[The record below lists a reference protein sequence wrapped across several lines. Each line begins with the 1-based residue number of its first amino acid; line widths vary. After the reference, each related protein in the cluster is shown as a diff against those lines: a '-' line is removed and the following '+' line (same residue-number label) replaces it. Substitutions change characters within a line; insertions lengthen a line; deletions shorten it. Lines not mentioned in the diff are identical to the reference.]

1 MISTVRF
8 DVSPLRGKIGILEN
22 KQGIFQFFRRG
33 TSPLQCIADPPVLR
47 SVPSAPMTQPASPY
61 YTSPLRAVISASV
74 LFALTASLLVAVP
87 AYAQEAPAG
96 DQQDSSENP
105 YGSGLGFQILL
116 TNSGFGLGGYYF
128 RSISNS
134 TSFMT
139 DISLGAG
146 KDERELKFFRFG
158 SSFIPNKANYL
169 LMMPIQ
175 AGFIHRL
182 FRNAIEENFRP
193 YVQVTAGPTLGWEYP
208 YFNDENG
215 DGEYDP
221 REEDSYDSIGALPKG
236 DIRVG
241 IGGTIA
247 IGAHFGLSRKVTQGV
262 RIGYSFTHFM
272 QGIQLLEPQVQEAQ
286 QFFGTPT
293 ITLTFGKLL

>member
-1 MISTVRF
+1 
-8 DVSPLRGKIGILEN
+8 
-22 KQGIFQFFRRG
+22 
-33 TSPLQCIADPPVLR
+33 
-47 SVPSAPMTQPASPY
+47 MTQLSLSRL
-61 YTSPLRAVISASV
+61 TSTRWAVVAAA
-74 LFALTASLLVAVP
+74 LTLTASLLTTFP
-87 AYAQEAPAG
+87 AHAQEGAEPNTT
-96 DQQDSSENP
+96 DQADNP

-116 TNSGFGLGGYYF
+116 TNSGFGLGGYFF
-128 RSISNS
+128 RSINTS
-134 TSFMT
+134 TSFMA

-175 AGFIHRL
+175 AGLIHRL

-193 YVQVTAGPTLGWEYP
+193 YVQVTAGPTIGWEYP

-215 DGEYDP
+215 NGQFD
-221 REEDSYDSIGALPKG
+221 REEDTFDSIGALPKG
-236 DIRVG
+236 DLRMG

-247 IGAHFGLSRKVTQGV
+247 VGAHFGLSRKVTQGV
-262 RIGYSFTHFM
+262 RIGYSFTHFL

>member
-1 MISTVRF
+1 MMYAPTPCR
-8 DVSPLRGKIGILEN
+8 PRT
-22 KQGIFQFFRRG
+22 IFAAAAAALFF
-33 TSPLQCIADPPVLR
+33 TFAV
-47 SVPSAPMTQPASPY
+47 VPQAAAQDETA
-61 YTSPLRAVISASV
+61 RA
-74 LFALTASLLVAVP
+74 
-87 AYAQEAPAG
+87 
-96 DQQDSSENP
+96 QQDQPEHP

-128 RSISNS
+128 RAINDGA
-134 TSFMT
+134 SFMT

-175 AGFIHRL
+175 AGVIHRL

-208 YFNDENG
+208 YFNDVNG
-215 DGEYDP
+215 DGQYDS

-236 DIRVG
+236 EFRLG
-241 IGGTIA
+241 IGGTVA
-247 IGAHFGLSRKVTQGV
+247 LGAHFGMSRKMTQGV
-262 RIGYSFTHFM
+262 RIGYSFTHFL

-286 QFFGTPT
+286 KFFGTPT

>member
-1 MISTVRF
+1 MTRL
-8 DVSPLRGKIGILEN
+8 PLPRPIYRPRAATATAVGLALILS
-22 KQGIFQFFRRG
+22 IV
-33 TSPLQCIADPPVLR
+33 TA
-47 SVPSAPMTQPASPY
+47 PSAHAQND
-61 YTSPLRAVISASV
+61 RAGTDRNQA
-74 LFALTASLLVAVP
+74 
-87 AYAQEAPAG
+87 EH
-96 DQQDSSENP
+96 P

-128 RSISNS
+128 RAINEG

-146 KDERELKFFRFG
+146 KDEQELKFFRFG

-175 AGFIHRL
+175 AGLIHRL
-182 FRNAIEENFRP
+182 FRDAIEENFRP

-208 YFNDENG
+208 YFQDDNG
-215 DGEYDP
+215 DGQYDP

-236 DIRVG
+236 DLRLGV
-241 IGGTIA
+241 GGTIA
-247 IGAHFGLSRKVTQGV
+247 FGAHFGLSRKVTQGV
-262 RIGYSFTHFM
+262 RIGYSFTHFL
-272 QGIQLLEPQVQEAQ
+272 QGIQLLEPHVQESQ

>member
-1 MISTVRF
+1 MTHLSPSRLTSTPRT
-8 DVSPLRGKIGILEN
+8 L
-22 KQGIFQFFRRG
+22 
-33 TSPLQCIADPPVLR
+33 IAVLF
-47 SVPSAPMTQPASPY
+47 SLTACLLMASPAHAQDGD
-61 YTSPLRAVISASV
+61 TSNAN
-74 LFALTASLLVAVP
+74 
-87 AYAQEAPAG
+87 
-96 DQQDSSENP
+96 DQAENP

-116 TNSGFGLGGYYF
+116 TNSGFGLGGYFF
-128 RSISNS
+128 RSINNS

-139 DISLGAG
+139 DLSLGAG

-169 LMMPIQ
+169 LMMPLQ
-175 AGFIHRL
+175 AGLIHRL

-193 YVQVTAGPTLGWEYP
+193 YIQVTAGPTLGWEYP

-215 DGEYDP
+215 NGQFD

-236 DIRVG
+236 ELRMG

-262 RIGYSFTHFM
+262 RIGYSFTHFL

>member
-1 MISTVRF
+1 MTSI
-8 DVSPLRGKIGILEN
+8 PIP
-22 KQGIFQFFRRG
+22 RR
-33 TSPLQCIADPPVLR
+33 A
-47 SVPSAPMTQPASPY
+47 ASPRI
-61 YTSPLRAVISASV
+61 T
-74 LFALTASLLVAVP
+74 VAVGL
-87 AYAQEAPAG
+87 ALILSVVTTQHAQAQTKTAG
-96 DQQDSSENP
+96 ADRDEVEHP

-128 RSISNS
+128 RAISDG

-139 DISLGAG
+139 DISIGAG

-169 LMMPIQ
+169 LMMPVQ
-175 AGFIHRL
+175 AGVIHRL

-208 YFNDENG
+208 YFNDLNG
-215 DGEYDP
+215 DGRYDP

-236 DIRVG
+236 EFRMGV
-241 IGGTIA
+241 GGTLA
-247 IGAHFGLSRKVTQGV
+247 LGAHFGLSRKMTQGV
-262 RIGYSFTHFM
+262 RIGYSFTHFF
-272 QGIQLLEPQVQEAQ
+272 QGIQLLEPQVQESQ